1 MGSLNH
7 QLEAKDIGLRTP
19 EVVMDLK
26 RLGSFYPYKLSF
38 MRKLI
43 RKVMTEKWDISLTLF
58 NLDKDGFGEAVYE
71 IKTPLNNFHFVV
83 FANFLDPEL
92 RSDRVIAEAWDMT
105 VTLRQGVFNPKD
117 LIFLKENVPLQ
128 EKGRMTSNSVV
139 LSRANKSSRNFDY
152 VINELS
158 SGKQPCIKKIN
169 EVGYLYRTTA
179 VYGSGKFGM
188 ADWDKVKTSY
198 ADFSEPFSAE
208 MFSCFLIRQ
217 FSLDQA
223 DHIAHQR
230 NPKTAVKL
238 NKSIKRYIGIGN
250 ATGLGMAP
258 FLIKHPLLINNW
270 IETRERVLA
279 KVLNDTSPDKNKLAT
294 FLLLVSRAI
303 IHLNQI
309 TTNNLTQKEINI
321 NVSDDLSLIANY
333 VTEHQDKIKKWQ
345 QVTQYVAENFSIEA
359 QELINTV
366 LIEIYPEEALL
377 FEKNQEIK
385 EIYDLIPEMK
395 LSKLKTIIQNQYQ
408 WALKYNFKSENADAI
423 FWYRSEEKME
433 PRLGE
438 RNIDKGADKEMLI
451 GIARSIEQC
460 YSTIQN
466 LSPELKINNVA
477 EFIFAHPEYRQII
490 RRIQTMSKTTYGE
503 IQANLNDK
511 DVLPIHLLRCKLS
524 FFGVG
529 KFDPKSRLWVRNTM
543 FQGAPIVSDISNE
556 YKNEWFFPVMPNIES
571 SKGNEIH

>member
-238 NKSIKRYIGIGN
+238 NESIKRYIGIGN

-279 KVLNDTSPDKNKLAT
+279 KVLNETSPDKNKLAT

-309 TTNNLTQKEINI
+309 TTSNLTQKEINI
-321 NVSDDLSLIANY
+321 NVSDDLSLIASY
-333 VTEHQDKIKKWQ
+333 VTEQQDKIKKWQ

-556 YKNEWFFPVMPNIES
+556 YKDEWFFPVMPNIES

>member
-238 NKSIKRYIGIGN
+238 NESIKRYIGIGN

-309 TTNNLTQKEINI
+309 TTSNLTQKEINI
-321 NVSDDLSLIANY
+321 NVSDDLSLIASY
-333 VTEHQDKIKKWQ
+333 VTEQQDKIKKWQ

-556 YKNEWFFPVMPNIES
+556 YKDEWFFPVMPNIES

>member
-238 NKSIKRYIGIGN
+238 NESIKRYIGIGN

-309 TTNNLTQKEINI
+309 TTSNLTQKEINI
-321 NVSDDLSLIANY
+321 NVSDDLSLIASY
-333 VTEHQDKIKKWQ
+333 VTEQQDKIKKWQ

-543 FQGAPIVSDISNE
+543 FQGAPIISDISNE
-556 YKNEWFFPVMPNIES
+556 YKDEWFFPVMPNIES

>member
-238 NKSIKRYIGIGN
+238 NESIKRYIGIGN

-279 KVLNDTSPDKNKLAT
+279 KVLNDTSPDKNKLAS

-309 TTNNLTQKEINI
+309 TTSNLTQKEINI
-321 NVSDDLSLIANY
+321 NVSDDLSLIASY
-333 VTEHQDKIKKWQ
+333 VTEQQDKIKKWQ

-556 YKNEWFFPVMPNIES
+556 YKDEWFFPVMPNIES

>member
-43 RKVMTEKWDISLTLF
+43 RKVMTEQWDISITLF

-238 NKSIKRYIGIGN
+238 NESIKRYIGIGN

-279 KVLNDTSPDKNKLAT
+279 KVLNETSPDKNKLAT

-309 TTNNLTQKEINI
+309 TTSNLTQKEINI

-333 VTEHQDKIKKWQ
+333 VTEQQDKIKKWQ

-366 LIEIYPEEALL
+366 LIEIYPKEALL
-377 FEKNQEIK
+377 FEKNQEIE
-385 EIYDLIPEMK
+385 EIYDLVPEMK
-395 LSKLKTIIQNQYQ
+395 LSKLKTIIQNRYQ

-556 YKNEWFFPVMPNIES
+556 YKDEWFFPVMPNIES

>member
-43 RKVMTEKWDISLTLF
+43 RKVMTEQWDISLTLF

-105 VTLRQGVFNPKD
+105 VTLRHGVFNPKD

-279 KVLNDTSPDKNKLAT
+279 KVLNDTSPDKNKLAS

-333 VTEHQDKIKKWQ
+333 VTEQQDKIKKWQ

-366 LIEIYPEEALL
+366 LIEIYPKEALL
-377 FEKNQEIK
+377 FEKNQEIE
-385 EIYDLIPEMK
+385 EIYDLVPEMK

-543 FQGAPIVSDISNE
+543 FQGAPIVSDINNE
-556 YKNEWFFPVMPNIES
+556 YKDEWFFPVMPNIES

>member
-238 NKSIKRYIGIGN
+238 NESIKRYIGIGN

-309 TTNNLTQKEINI
+309 TTSNLTQKEINI

-556 YKNEWFFPVMPNIES
+556 YKDEWFFPVMPNIES

>member
-1 MGSLNH
+1 MRIVLKANKKPDN
-7 QLEAKDIGLRTP
+7 LFDDFREFDLDELILMPTNEWLKNR
-19 EVVMDLK
+19 MDEFDYWESFEKHGMIYPITVSPHTEEWVQERLK
-26 RLGSFYPYKLSF
+26 RG
-38 MRKLI
+38 
-43 RKVMTEKWDISLTLF
+43 
-58 NLDKDGFGEAVYE
+58 
-71 IKTPLNNFHFVV
+71 KTPQHLK
-83 FANFLDPEL
+83 ANGDVRPGLYVQTGHK
-92 RSDRVIAEAWDMT
+92 RVYWA
-105 VTLRQGVFNPKD
+105 R
-117 LIFLKENVPLQ
+117 
-128 EKGRMTSNSVV
+128 EKGYTH
-139 LSRANKSSRNFDY
+139 
-152 VINELS
+152 IE
-158 SGKQPCIKKIN
+158 
-169 EVGYLYRTTA
+169 GY
-179 VYGSGKFGM
+179 
-188 ADWDKVKTSY
+188 
-198 ADFSEPFSAE
+198 
-208 MFSCFLIRQ
+208 
-217 FSLDQA
+217 
-223 DHIAHQR
+223 
-230 NPKTAVKL
+230 
-238 NKSIKRYIGIGN
+238 
-250 ATGLGMAP
+250 
-258 FLIKHPLLINNW
+258 
-270 IETRERVLA
+270 
-279 KVLNDTSPDKNKLAT
+279 
-294 FLLLVSRAI
+294 
-303 IHLNQI
+303 
-309 TTNNLTQKEINI
+309 
-321 NVSDDLSLIANY
+321 Y
-333 VTEHQDKIKKWQ
+333 VTEQQDKIKKWQ

-543 FQGAPIVSDISNE
+543 FQGAPIVSDINNE
-556 YKNEWFFPVMPNIES
+556 YKDEWFFPVMPNIES

>member
-238 NKSIKRYIGIGN
+238 NESIKRYIGIGN

-309 TTNNLTQKEINI
+309 TTSNLTQKEINI
-321 NVSDDLSLIANY
+321 NVSDDLNLIASY
-333 VTEHQDKIKKWQ
+333 VTEQQDKIKKWQ

-556 YKNEWFFPVMPNIES
+556 YKDEWFFPVMPNIES